1 MPNGTCCACASAKPA
16 APPSLWSW
24 AARRPCCG
32 GSVEAWRCCGASQ
45 NWRTTWSGTVRKRF
59 GGGWE
64 EKKAFLKG
72 VGDRNSSL
80 DGCFFGGGFVLGSL
94 NDARLVGRFVGSTC

>member
-16 APPSLWSW
+16 EPPSLHW
-24 AARRPCCG
+24 APRRPCCG

-45 NWRTTWSGTVRKRF
+45 NWRTTWSGKKEIWGGF
-59 GGGWE
+59 GK

-72 VGDRNSSL
+72 VGDRNFL
-80 DGCFFGGGFVLGSL
+80 
-94 NDARLVGRFVGSTC
+94 